1 MHAGGTVC
9 SITVKRAWK
18 GDAGAGVGSA
28 TGTVDLMRGGSLMDP
43 RRVFRVLSVAA
54 VISFLALA
62 CGSSATSAPT
72 GAPTPIPS
80 PSAIPSPSIGR
91 VRDAKD
97 LMTAREA
104 GDLMGDTIKRAG
116 PGKVDLRLGRLNGW
130 SFTGERYRTRVIV
143 GIAPAD
149 GAGTD
154 ECKPAAKCPA
164 FDAVKKGQPK
174 GAEAFIGIGD
184 DAFGAWQQGQGRP
197 PILMGARKGRIAVY
211 VWVDTLVYQ
220 RLKDFLPTLIARI

>member
-1 MHAGGTVC
+1 
-9 SITVKRAWK
+9 
-18 GDAGAGVGSA
+18 
-28 TGTVDLMRGGSLMDP
+28 MDP
-43 RRVFRVLSVAA
+43 RRVFRVLTVAA
-54 VISFLALA
+54 VISFLGLA
-62 CGSSATSAPT
+62 CSSSATSAPT

-80 PSAIPSPSIGR
+80 PSALPSPSIGR
-91 VRDAKD
+91 VTDVKD
-97 LMTAREA
+97 LMTVREA
-104 GDLMGDTIKRAG
+104 GDLMGDTIERAG

-154 ECKPAAKCPA
+154 ACKPAARCPT

-184 DAFGAWQQGQGRP
+184 DAFGAWQQGLGRP

-220 RLKDFLPTLIARI
+220 RVKDFLPTLIARI